1 MTDPNNQ
8 QIDPKIDLAKKLE
21 EAKKQA
27 KEKDQESSQKI
38 IEEKNAEIEK
48 LKKELLDITEMARR
62 TMADM
67 QNLRRNTEEE
77 RVDTIF
83 MANYDLIK
91 KLLPILTTL
100 ELAEKH
106 VPDKAADWYKG
117 IDMAIKGL
125 YKALEETGLQRIE
138 AVGKP
143 FDPNFHEALLQED
156 GEKDIVLEELE
167 AGYILGK
174 RVIRHSKVK
183 IGNGEN
189 SPIQNPPAQNLPQN

>member
-1 MTDPNNQ
+1 MT
-8 QIDPKIDLAKKLE
+8 DPKIDLAKKLE

-27 KEKDQESSQKI
+27 TSHDQGDMKKIIAEKD
-38 IEEKNAEIEK
+38 AEIEK
-48 LKKELLDITEMARR
+48 LKKELEEMTEMARR

-67 QNLRRNTEEE
+67 QNLRRRTEEE

-91 KLLPILTTL
+91 RILPILTSL

-117 IDMAIKGL
+117 IDMSVKDL
-125 YKALEETGLQRIE
+125 YKALEETGLQRIQTT
-138 AVGKP
+138 GQP
-143 FDPNFHEALLQED
+143 FDPNFHEALMQAP
-156 GEKDIVLEELE
+156 GEKDMVTEELE

-174 RVIRHSKVK
+174 RVIRHAKVK
-183 IGNGEN
+183 VGNGEK
-189 SPIQNPPAQNLPQN
+189 

>member
-1 MTDPNNQ
+1 MTD
-8 QIDPKIDLAKKLE
+8 IDLAKKIE

-27 KEKDQESSQKI
+27 EGKDQKGLQQI
-38 IEEKNAEIEK
+38 IEDKNTEIEQ

-91 KLLPILTTL
+91 RLLPILTTL

-125 YKALEETGLQRIE
+125 YKALEETGLQRME
-138 AVGKP
+138 TVGKP
-143 FDPNFHEALLQED
+143 FDPNFHEALMQAP

-167 AGYILGK
+167 TGYILGK
-174 RVIRHSKVK
+174 RVIRHAKVK
-183 IGNGEN
+183 VGNGEQ
-189 SPIQNPPAQNLPQN
+189 S